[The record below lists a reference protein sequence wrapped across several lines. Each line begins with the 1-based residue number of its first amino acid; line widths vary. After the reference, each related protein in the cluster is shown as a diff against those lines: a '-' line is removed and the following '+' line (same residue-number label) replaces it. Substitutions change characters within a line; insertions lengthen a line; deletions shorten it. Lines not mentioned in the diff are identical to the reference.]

1 MPVGR
6 YFRGLTAYD
15 LLGNIV
21 PGVVALVVTMGFLP
35 SPPIPDTLG
44 EYGLFTA
51 IAFAVGAVLQ
61 PYASKA
67 VGRRESFDETMDSVE
82 ELSSLQYLEDS
93 FENSN
98 DDDDDSSDDG
108 QQADETDDRAVPELV
123 WRICHPF
130 VGPLCGWWRPRRGE
144 ELDDAILANRI
155 WQYLVDTYEI
165 PFRTKSY
172 SVLYHVMSSKVDD
185 VRSPSRATRMQ
196 AIRNFHR
203 GMWLTSW
210 YSLVLLLVA
219 ITVDACLQVGDS
231 VPLFAV
237 DYVRPAYFD
246 YWTPIWHLVV
256 VATIGVIVFWLLFE
270 STEED
275 YVEYLF
281 ADFAVAIGSEGSTV
295 SFAGDSELVVS
306 GELRGMFDRD
316 SALSNDANPAH
327 ATGKNSDAN
336 KESDESDESD

>member
-21 PGVVALVVTMGFLP
+21 PGVIALVVTMGFLP
-35 SPPIPDTLG
+35 SPPIPNTLG

-51 IAFAVGAVLQ
+51 IAFAVGAILQ

-82 ELSSLQYLEDS
+82 DLSSLQYQEDS
-93 FENSN
+93 SQNSDDN
-98 DDDDDSSDDG
+98 DDDDSDDD
-108 QQADETDDRAVPELV
+108 QQADETDGRSVPQSV

-144 ELDDAILANRI
+144 QLDDAILANRI
-155 WQYLVDTYEI
+155 WQHLVDTYEI
-165 PFRTKSY
+165 PFRTESY

-219 ITVDACLQVGDS
+219 KTADACLQVGDS
-231 VPLFAV
+231 IPLSGG
-237 DYVRPAYFD
+237 DYVTPSYFD
-246 YWTPIWHLVV
+246 YWTPLWHLVV
-256 VATIGVIVFWLLFE
+256 VAAIGVVVFWLLFE

-275 YVEYLF
+275 YIEYLF

-295 SFAGDSELVVS
+295 SFAEDDELAVS
-306 GELRGMFDRD
+306 GQLHGTLNRD
-316 SALSNDANPAH
+316 SVPTCDTDSAGTNGNSPTDADE
-327 ATGKNSDAN
+327 G
-336 KESDESDESD
+336 SDEND

>member
-21 PGVVALVVTMGFLP
+21 PGVIVLVVVMGFLP
-35 SPPIPDTLG
+35 SPPVPDTLG

-51 IAFAVGAVLQ
+51 VAFAIGAILQ

-67 VGRRESFDETMDSVE
+67 VGQRENFDETMGSVE
-82 ELSSLQYLEDS
+82 ELSSLQYQEVRS
-93 FENSN
+93 EN
-98 DDDDDSSDDG
+98 SDDG
-108 QQADETDDRAVPELV
+108 DDEDGGDDDGTAGRRVPETV

-130 VGPLCGWWRPRRGE
+130 VGPLCGWRRPRRGE
-144 ELDDAILANRI
+144 QLDDVILANRI
-155 WQYLVDTYEI
+155 WQHLVDTYDI
-165 PFRTKSY
+165 PFRTESY

-210 YSLVLLLVA
+210 YSLVLLFVA
-219 ITVDACLQVGDS
+219 ITADACLQVGDS
-231 VPLFAV
+231 VPLFGV
-237 DYVRPAYFD
+237 DYVKPAYFD
-246 YWTPIWHLVV
+246 YWTPLWHLVV
-256 VATIGVIVFWLLFE
+256 VAAIGVVVFWLLFE

-295 SFAGDSELVVS
+295 SFAEDDELAVS
-306 GELRGMFDRD
+306 GELHATLNRDPDPISDTD
-316 SALSNDANPAH
+316 SADANGNVS
-327 ATGKNSDAN
+327 TDINE
-336 KESDESDESD
+336 ESDEND